1 MSENGYDLVFNFIG
15 CIEFGILEN
24 KVLEFFLYYYFLG
37 MIYCLKQIMSGIYV
51 YNIKFLFFVLFCVV
65 IFGFVI
71 RMVFEVG

>member
-37 MIYCLKQIMSGIYV
+37 MIYCLK
-51 YNIKFLFFVLFCVV
+51 
-65 IFGFVI
+65 
-71 RMVFEVG
+71 